1 MYTYVNACRYKT
13 SQNQPTIAKQPG
25 KTIKHLVKFMTRHI
39 FDNY

>member
-13 SQNQPTIAKQPG
+13 SQNQPIKQPG

-39 FDNY
+39 FDKY